1 MNKKKIAIVT
11 LLGVLSIAS
20 AAYAGSGKASNV
32 SISYYQTYSE
42 GNLVPMYETVSV
54 SGYVNPTHSDNSVWY
69 ELHKSSG
76 SIVREAEAQV
86 GFSGT
91 LFSTDVATADYRLDL
106 NPDGP
111 NYYGVVA
118 NGKAQN

>member
-1 MNKKKIAIVT
+1 MIKKRIALATI
-11 LLGVLSIAS
+11 LGALSVAS
-20 AAYAGSGKASNV
+20 AAYAGSGQASNV
-32 SISYYQTYSE
+32 SINYYQTYSE
-42 GNLVPMYETVSV
+42 GNTAPMYDSVTV
-54 SGYVNPTHSDNSVWY
+54 SGYVNPTYSDNSVWY

-91 LFSTDVATADYRLDL
+91 LYSTTVSTADYRLDL

-111 NYYGVVA
+111 NYNGVVA